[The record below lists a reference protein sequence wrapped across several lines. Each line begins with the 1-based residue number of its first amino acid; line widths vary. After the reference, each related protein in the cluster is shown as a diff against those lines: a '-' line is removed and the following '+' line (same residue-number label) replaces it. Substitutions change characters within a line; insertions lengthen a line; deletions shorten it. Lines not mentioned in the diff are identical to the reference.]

1 MAGWLAVAAW
11 MGVIF
16 ALSSISGLRVSDD
29 AEVDR
34 PLRTLAHM
42 ASFGLLSGLLLH
54 ALCVNGRP
62 TLPRAALALVLTVLY
77 AASDELHQSM
87 VPDRMG
93 RPQDVAI
100 DTIGAIVGLI
110 VAWVILAR
118 RSGRAVDGTPGQ
130 RSR

>member
-16 ALSSISGLRVSDD
+16 ALSSISGLRVSED

-34 PLRTLAHM
+34 PMRTLAHM

-54 ALCVNGRP
+54 ALCANGRP
-62 TLPRAALALVLTVLY
+62 TLSRAALALTVTVLY
-77 AASDELHQSM
+77 AASDELHQSL

-100 DTIGAIVGLI
+100 DTLGAIVGLA
-110 VAWVILAR
+110 VAWFILAR
-118 RSGRAVDGTPGQ
+118 RSGPAVDGAPGR
-130 RSR
+130 RSG